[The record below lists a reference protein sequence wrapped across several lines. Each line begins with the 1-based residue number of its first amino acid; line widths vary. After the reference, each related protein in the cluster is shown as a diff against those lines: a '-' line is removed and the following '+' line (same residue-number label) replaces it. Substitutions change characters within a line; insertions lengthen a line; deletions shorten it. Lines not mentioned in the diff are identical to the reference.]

1 MQPRTSPTPLWKSC
15 LAVALGG
22 GLGAIARFGVDL
34 GLAVSV
40 PSPLLAGAVSLGVVN
55 VLGSAGLGGLLGRI
69 ERRGAPDWLRPFL
82 GIGCLG
88 AFTTFS
94 GFVAHL
100 RVLEAEAGAAPTA
113 AFFLISGC
121 GAAWLFDGVRRHQ
134 RTRESSA

>member
-1 MQPRTSPTPLWKSC
+1 MPSRTPPIPLWKPC

-22 GLGAIARFGVDL
+22 GLGAVARFGVEL
-34 GLAVSV
+34 GLAVSM

-69 ERRGAPDWLRPFL
+69 ERGGAPVWLRPFL
-82 GIGCLG
+82 GIGCFG

-100 RVLEAEAGAAPTA
+100 RVLEAEAGAVPTA
-113 AFFLISGC
+113 AFFLLSGF
-121 GAAWLFDGVRRHQ
+121 GAALLFDGVRRHQ
-134 RTRESSA
+134 QGREPSA